1 MIRASMDSS
10 GGRFIID
17 AHFHLWRYDSG
28 EYGWISED
36 MAVLRRDYLP
46 ASLLEEFHANGVRGG
61 IVVQARQT
69 LAETE
74 WLIELRRG
82 APEILGVV
90 GWVDLCSPSVRDDL
104 ARFEG
109 ELVGVR
115 HILQAEKDDAFML
128 RESFVRGLTVLSE
141 RGLAY
146 DLLIFPRHLANAE
159 ALVSRLPDLR
169 FVVDHLAKPFI
180 RDRQIEP
187 WASALRR
194 LARFP
199 NVSCKLSG
207 LVTEADFRAFTR
219 EDLRPYLEI
228 ALDAFGPERLL
239 FGSDWPVCLV
249 AASYSTVAA
258 VVQGFIERLAPT
270 ERAAV
275 LGGNAARWY
284 GLASELT
291 VQ

>member
-1 MIRASMDSS
+1 MDSS
-10 GGRFIID
+10 AGPFMID
-17 AHFHLWRYDSG
+17 AHFHLWRYDAG
-28 EYGWISED
+28 EYGWINEG
-36 MAVLRRDYLP
+36 MGALRRDYLP
-46 ASLLEEFHANGVRGG
+46 SHLLEEFHANGVLGG
-61 IVVQARQT
+61 IAVQARQT

-74 WLIELRRG
+74 WLIELRRNSPG
-82 APEILGVV
+82 ILGVV

-104 ARFEG
+104 ARFDG
-109 ELVGVR
+109 ELVGIR
-115 HILQAEKDDAFML
+115 HILQAEADDAFML
-128 RESFVRGLTVLSE
+128 RESFVRGLTALEE
-141 RGLAY
+141 RGLVY

-159 ALVSRLPDLR
+159 ALVARLPNQR
-169 FVVDHLAKPFI
+169 FVLDHVAKPFI

-207 LVTEADFRAFTR
+207 LVTEADWRAFSR
-219 EDLRPYLEI
+219 EDLLPYLEI

-239 FGSDWPVCLV
+239 FGSDWPVCLL
-249 AASYSTVAA
+249 AASYSSVASI
-258 VVQGFIERLAPT
+258 VRGFVERLSAG

-284 GLASELT
+284 GLEGALT
-291 VQ
+291 GR

>member
-1 MIRASMDSS
+1 MNS
-10 GGRFIID
+10 GEGRFIID

-46 ASLLEEFHANGVRGG
+46 ANLREEFHANGVLGG
-61 IVVQARQT
+61 VAVQARQT

-74 WLIELRRG
+74 WLIELRRRT
-82 APEILGVV
+82 PEILGVV

-115 HILQAEKDDAFML
+115 HILQAETDDAFML
-128 RESFVRGLTVLSE
+128 RESFARGLTALRE
-141 RGLAY
+141 RGLVY

-159 ALVSRLPDLR
+159 LLVARLPEQR
-169 FVVDHLAKPFI
+169 FVLDHLAKPFI

-207 LVTEADFRAFTR
+207 LVTEADWRAFTR
-219 EDLRPYLEI
+219 EDLLPYLEI

-249 AASYSTVAA
+249 AASYSSVRSL
-258 VVQGFIERLAPT
+258 VQGFVERLTAS
-270 ERAAV
+270 EQAAI

-284 GLASELT
+284 GLESALT
-291 VQ
+291 AR